1 MKFAQF
7 LTRLVVVVFICGLM
21 AFANVVPAIA
31 SQNNPNKGL
40 EQLPNIQM
48 KTDNAAKAGPYPSSK
63 LKSNAKQGLNE
74 IQGTADIDKM
84 NRVGDEDTLPAVRQ
98 AEKSLDKVGDKINSA
113 KDNTENGVTSALD
126 KAGDAANYVKDVAGE
141 AINSLAGKAADTAET
156 IKSKAKS

>member
-21 AFANVVPAIA
+21 AFANIVPALA
-31 SQNNPNKGL
+31 SQSNQNKGM

-48 KTDNAAKAGPYPSSK
+48 KTENAAKAGPYPSGK

-84 NRVGDEDTLPAVRQ
+84 KREGNEDTLPAVRQ

-113 KDNTENGVTSALD
+113 KDDTQNGVTSALD
-126 KAGDAANYVKDVAGE
+126 KAGNV
-141 AINSLAGKAADTAET
+141 INSLTEKAVDTVES
-156 IKSKAKS
+156 IKHNTKS

>member
-31 SQNNPNKGL
+31 SQNNLNKGL

-48 KTDNAAKAGPYPSSK
+48 KTDNAAKAGPYPTGK

-74 IQGTADIDKM
+74 IQGNADFDKM
-84 NRVGDEDTLPAVRQ
+84 KREGDEDTLPAVRQ

-113 KDNTENGVTSALD
+113 KDNTENGVTSVLD
-126 KAGDAANYVKDVAGE
+126 KAGDAANYVKGKAGD
-141 AINSLAGKAADTAET
+141 AINSLTDKAADA
-156 IKSKAKS
+156 AKS

>member
-1 MKFAQF
+1 MKFTQF

-31 SQNNPNKGL
+31 SQSNLNKGM

-48 KTDNAAKAGPYPSSK
+48 KTDNAAKAGSYPSDK

-84 NRVGDEDTLPAVRQ
+84 KREGDEDTLPAVRQ
-98 AEKSLDKVGDKINSA
+98 AEKAFDKVGDKINSA
-113 KDNTENGVTSALD
+113 KDDTQNGVTSAFD
-126 KAGDAANYVKDVAGE
+126 KAGNV
-141 AINSLAGKAADTAET
+141 INSLTEKAVDTVES
-156 IKSKAKS
+156 IKHNTKS

>member
-31 SQNNPNKGL
+31 SQSNLNKGL

-48 KTDNAAKAGPYPSSK
+48 KTDNAAKAGPYPSGK

-84 NRVGDEDTLPAVRQ
+84 KREGDEDTLPAVRQ
-98 AEKSLDKVGDKINSA
+98 AEKSFDKVGDKINSA
-113 KDNTENGVTSALD
+113 KDNTENGVTSVLD
-126 KAGDAANYVKDVAGE
+126 KAGDAANYVKDKAGE
-141 AINSLAGKAADTAET
+141 AINTLTEKATDA
-156 IKSKAKS
+156 AKS